1 MAPGASA
8 RDTSQDAVFASA
20 FEAMDKLIGS
30 DASFRAE
37 FAAATGVN
45 LARLESAY
53 PRATWEKGL
62 PIAARRLF
70 PALPRDEALYALGQ
84 KTIDRYKEGVI
95 GLALFA
101 LLRVIG
107 PMRALARTRRNFRT
121 ANNYTEC
128 RLTVRGPKEVLMW
141 MNELDFRAYTAGVV
155 QAGTALTGA
164 KNVKVEVQG
173 VEGDG
178 TNFLVTWE

>member
-1 MAPGASA
+1 MGA
-8 RDTSQDAVFASA
+8 DDVVFSSA

-30 DASFRAE
+30 DAGFRAE

-45 LARLESAY
+45 LARLEAAY

-70 PALPRDEALYALGQ
+70 PSMTRDEALYALGQ

-101 LLRVIG
+101 VLRVIG

-128 RLTVRGPKEVLMW
+128 RLTERGPREVLMW
-141 MNELDFRAYTAGVV
+141 MNEIEFAAYTAGVV

-164 KNVKVEVQG
+164 KNVKCAVQG
-173 VEGDG
+173 TEGDG
-178 TNFLVTWE
+178 TNFLVTWD

>member
-1 MAPGASA
+1 MGAN
-8 RDTSQDAVFASA
+8 DVVFASA
-20 FEAMDKLIGS
+20 FEAMDKMIGS
-30 DASFRAE
+30 DAAFRAE

-45 LARLESAY
+45 LGKLETAY
-53 PRATWEKGL
+53 PRTTWEKGL

-70 PALPRDEALYALGQ
+70 PTMSRDEALYALGQ
-84 KTIDRYKEGVI
+84 KTIDRFKEGVI

-101 LLRVIG
+101 VLRLIG

-128 RLTVRGPKEVLMW
+128 KLTVRGPKEVLMW
-141 MNELDFRAYTAGVV
+141 MNEIEFAIYTAGVV

-164 KNVKVEVQG
+164 KNVKCVVQG
-173 VEGDG
+173 GDGEG
-178 TNFLVTWE
+178 TNFLVTWD